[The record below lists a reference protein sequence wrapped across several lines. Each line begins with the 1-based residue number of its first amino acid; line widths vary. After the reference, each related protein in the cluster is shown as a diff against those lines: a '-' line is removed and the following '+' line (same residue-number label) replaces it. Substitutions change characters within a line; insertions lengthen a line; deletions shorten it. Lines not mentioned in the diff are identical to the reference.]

1 MEGAENGKLSFAFHR
16 QKTVPCKFGVNL
28 RRRSSTSACRET
40 EYKVEQSLTIT
51 EERVERNYEYTLFT
65 GPENGKAGQARGGQQ
80 NPALRPMPTGDG
92 PL

>member
-1 MEGAENGKLSFAFHR
+1 MSE
-16 QKTVPCKFGVNL
+16 VNL

-65 GPENGKAGQARGGQQ
+65 GPENGKAWQTRRG
-80 NPALRPMPTGDG
+80 
-92 PL
+92 